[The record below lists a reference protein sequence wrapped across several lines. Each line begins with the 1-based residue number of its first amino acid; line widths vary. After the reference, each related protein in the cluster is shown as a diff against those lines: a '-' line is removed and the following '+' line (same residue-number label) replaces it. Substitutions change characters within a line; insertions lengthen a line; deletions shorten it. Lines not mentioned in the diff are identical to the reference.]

1 MNPEGPAGA
10 NSSEADDG
18 GATATFRLLNNTDE
32 MARLDRA
39 VDEFGQG
46 EQWSEQM
53 SYHIKM
59 ALEEVV
65 MNVISYAY
73 DDGAT
78 HEFEVRLCSNS
89 EGVVIDVIDDGQPFD
104 PLHEAAAP
112 DVEATLE
119 ARKIG
124 GLGVF
129 FVKTLMDDV
138 EYRREND
145 RNRLTLT
152 KRRTGRTE

>member
-1 MNPEGPAGA
+1 M
-10 NSSEADDG
+10 SSEEAAGEDPSEVNDG

-39 VDEFGQG
+39 VDAFGQG

-53 SYHIKM
+53 SYHIKL

-73 DDGAT
+73 DDDAD

-89 EGVVIDVIDDGQPFD
+89 ERVVIDVIDDGRPFD
-104 PLHEAAAP
+104 PLNEAATP
-112 DVEATLE
+112 DVEATLD
-119 ARKIG
+119 ARNIG

-152 KRRTGRTE
+152 KRRTE

>member
-1 MNPEGPAGA
+1 MTPNEPIDQSQAG
-10 NSSEADDG
+10 DG
-18 GATATFRLLNNTDE
+18 AEATFRLLNNTDE

-39 VDEFGQG
+39 VEKFGQVQG
-46 EQWSEQM
+46 WSEQV
-53 SYHIKM
+53 SYHIKL

-73 DDGAT
+73 EDDGA
-78 HEFEVRLCSNS
+78 HEFEVRVKSNADR
-89 EGVVIDVIDDGQPFD
+89 VVIDVIDDGQPFD
-104 PLHEAAAP
+104 PLQETAEP

-119 ARKIG
+119 ARNIG

-138 EYRREND
+138 EYRREDD

-152 KRRTGRTE
+152 KHNTE

>member
-1 MNPEGPAGA
+1 MSPDEPNARDQAG
-10 NSSEADDG
+10 DG
-18 GATATFRLLNNTDE
+18 GAEATFRLLDNTDE

-39 VDEFGQG
+39 VEEFGRAQG
-46 EQWSEQM
+46 WSEQM
-53 SYHIKM
+53 SYHIKL

-73 DDGAT
+73 EDHGD
-78 HEFEVRLCSNS
+78 HEFEVRIKSDS
-89 EGVVIDVIDDGQPFD
+89 DGVVIDVIDDGQPFD
-104 PLHEAAAP
+104 PLQEAAEP
-112 DVEATLE
+112 DVEASLE
-119 ARKIG
+119 ARNIG

-152 KRRTGRTE
+152 KRNI

>member
-1 MNPEGPAGA
+1 MSPDESTNQGQEGDVGA
-10 NSSEADDG
+10 E
-18 GATATFRLLNNTDE
+18 ATFHLLNNTDE

-39 VDEFGQG
+39 VEEFGQVQG
-46 EQWSEQM
+46 WSEQM
-53 SYHIKM
+53 SYHIKL

-73 DDGAT
+73 EDDGV
-78 HEFEVRLCSNS
+78 HEFEVKVRSDS
-89 EGVVIDVIDDGQPFD
+89 DGVVIDVIDDGQPFD
-104 PLHEAAAP
+104 PLHEAAEP

-119 ARKIG
+119 ARNIG

-129 FVKTLMDDV
+129 FVKTLMDEV
-138 EYRREND
+138 EYRREDD

-152 KRRTGRTE
+152 KRNTE

>member
-1 MNPEGPAGA
+1 MSPEEPVGQDP
-10 NSSEADDG
+10 SEVNDG

-53 SYHIKM
+53 SYHIKL

-73 DDGAT
+73 DDDAS

-89 EGVVIDVIDDGQPFD
+89 KSVVIDVIDDGRPFD

-112 DVEATLE
+112 DVQATLE
-119 ARKIG
+119 ARNIG

-152 KRRTGRTE
+152 KRRTE

>member
-1 MNPEGPAGA
+1 MSPEEPCGQDP
-10 NSSEADDG
+10 SEVNDG

-39 VDEFGQG
+39 VDAFGEG
-46 EQWSEQM
+46 EQWPEQM
-53 SYHIKM
+53 AYHIKL

-73 DDGAT
+73 DDDAA

-89 EGVVIDVIDDGQPFD
+89 EAVVIDVIDDGRPFD
-104 PLHEAAAP
+104 PLHEAAEP

-119 ARKIG
+119 ARNIG

-138 EYRREND
+138 EYRREDD

-152 KRRTGRTE
+152 KRRTE

>member
-1 MNPEGPAGA
+1 MSPEEPAGQDL
-10 NSSEADDG
+10 SEVNDG
-18 GATATFRLLNNTDE
+18 DTTATFRLLNNTDE

-39 VDEFGQG
+39 VDEFGQAQ
-46 EQWSEQM
+46 QWSEQV
-53 SYHIKM
+53 SYHIKL

-73 DDGAT
+73 DDDAT

-89 EGVVIDVIDDGQPFD
+89 EGVVIDVIDDGRPFD
-104 PLHEAAAP
+104 PLHEAAEP
-112 DVEATLE
+112 DVEASLD
-119 ARKIG
+119 ARSIG

-152 KRRTGRTE
+152 KRYTA

>member
-1 MNPEGPAGA
+1 MSPEEPVGQGP
-10 NSSEADDG
+10 SEVNDG

-39 VDEFGQG
+39 VDEFGLA
-46 EQWSEQM
+46 EEWSEQM
-53 SYHIKM
+53 SYHIKL

-73 DDGAT
+73 DDDGT

-89 EGVVIDVIDDGQPFD
+89 EGVVIDVIDDGRPFD
-104 PLHEAAAP
+104 PLHEAAEP

-119 ARKIG
+119 ARNIG

-152 KRRTGRTE
+152 KRRTE

>member
-1 MNPEGPAGA
+1 MSPDESAAHNQGER
-10 NSSEADDG
+10 DG
-18 GATATFRLLNNTDE
+18 GAEATFRLLNNTDE

-39 VDEFGQG
+39 VDEFGQAR
-46 EQWSEQM
+46 QWSEQM
-53 SYHIKM
+53 SYHIKL

-73 DDGAT
+73 EDGET
-78 HEFEVRLCSNS
+78 HEFEVRLKSDS
-89 EGVVIDVIDDGQPFD
+89 DGVVIDVIDDGQPFD
-104 PLHEAAAP
+104 PLQEAAEP
-112 DVEATLE
+112 DVEASLDV
-119 ARKIG
+119 RSIG

-129 FVKTLMDDV
+129 FVKTLMDHV

-152 KRRTGRTE
+152 KRSSA

>member
-1 MNPEGPAGA
+1 MSRDETIVQDR
-10 NSSEADDG
+10 EEWDDG
-18 GATATFRLLNNTDE
+18 GARATFRLLNNTDE

-39 VDEFGQG
+39 VDDFGRA

-53 SYHIKM
+53 SYHIKL

-65 MNVISYAY
+65 INVISYAY
-73 DDGAT
+73 DDGEP
-78 HEFEVRLCSNS
+78 HEFEVRLKSDCD
-89 EGVVIDVIDDGQPFD
+89 GVVIDIIDDGQPFD
-104 PLHEAAAP
+104 PLQEAAQP

-119 ARKIG
+119 ARSIG
-124 GLGVF
+124 GLGVY
-129 FVKTLMDDV
+129 FVKTLMDHV

-152 KRRTGRTE
+152 KRSTG

>member
-1 MNPEGPAGA
+1 MSRDETIVQDPE
-10 NSSEADDG
+10 ERDDG
-18 GATATFRLLNNTDE
+18 GARATFRLLDNTDE

-39 VDEFGQG
+39 VDDFGRA

-53 SYHIKM
+53 SYHIKL

-73 DDGAT
+73 DDGEP
-78 HEFEVRLCSNS
+78 HEFEVRLKSDCDR
-89 EGVVIDVIDDGQPFD
+89 VVIDVIDDGQPFD
-104 PLHEAAAP
+104 PLQEAAEP
-112 DVEATLE
+112 DVGAALE
-119 ARKIG
+119 ARNIG
-124 GLGVF
+124 GLGVY
-129 FVKTLMDDV
+129 FVKTLMDHV

-152 KRRTGRTE
+152 KRNTP

>member
-1 MNPEGPAGA
+1 MTPDEPTDQTGAGDSA
-10 NSSEADDG
+10 E
-18 GATATFRLLNNTDE
+18 ATFHLLNNTDE

-39 VDEFGQG
+39 VEKFGEVQG
-46 EQWSEQM
+46 WSEQM
-53 SYHIKM
+53 SYHIKL

-73 DDGAT
+73 EDDGA
-78 HEFEVRLCSNS
+78 HEFEVRVKSNS
-89 EGVVIDVIDDGQPFD
+89 DRVVIDVVDDGQPFD
-104 PLHEAAAP
+104 PLQEAAEP
-112 DVEATLE
+112 DVRATLE
-119 ARKIG
+119 ARNIG

-152 KRRTGRTE
+152 KHNTE

>member
-1 MNPEGPAGA
+1 MSPEEPAGQDPLEM
-10 NSSEADDG
+10 SDG
-18 GATATFRLLNNTDE
+18 AAMATFRLLNNTDE
-32 MARLDRA
+32 MVRLARA
-39 VDEFGQG
+39 VDQFGQA

-53 SYHIKM
+53 SYHIKL

-73 DDGAT
+73 DDDAT

-89 EGVVIDVIDDGQPFD
+89 EGVVIDVIDDGGPFD
-104 PLHEAAAP
+104 PLREAAAP

-119 ARKIG
+119 VRNIG

-129 FVKTLMDDV
+129 FVKTLMDHV

-145 RNRLTLT
+145 HNRLTLT
-152 KRRTGRTE
+152 KRRTE

>member
-1 MNPEGPAGA
+1 MSPDEPAAQDKEERREGGVK
-10 NSSEADDG
+10 
-18 GATATFRLLNNTDE
+18 ATFRLLNNTDE
-32 MARLDRA
+32 MARLDGA
-39 VDEFGQG
+39 VDDFGRA

-53 SYHIKM
+53 SYHIKL

-73 DDGAT
+73 DDGEP
-78 HEFEVRLCSNS
+78 HEFEVRLKSDS
-89 EGVVIDVIDDGQPFD
+89 DGVVIDVIDDGQPFD
-104 PLHEAAAP
+104 PLQETAEP

-119 ARKIG
+119 ARNIG
-124 GLGVF
+124 GLGVY
-129 FVKTLMDDV
+129 FVKTLMDHV

-152 KRRTGRTE
+152 RRNTA

>member
-1 MNPEGPAGA
+1 MSPDEGVGQDASGV
-10 NSSEADDG
+10 NDG

-32 MARLDRA
+32 MARLGLA
-39 VDEFGQG
+39 VDEFGQA

-53 SYHIKM
+53 SYHIKL

-73 DDGAT
+73 DDDAT

-89 EGVVIDVIDDGQPFD
+89 EGVVIDVIDEGRPFD
-104 PLHEAAAP
+104 PLQETAVP

-119 ARKIG
+119 ARNIG

-129 FVKTLMDDV
+129 FVKTLMDEV

-145 RNRLTLT
+145 RNRLTLM
-152 KRRTGRTE
+152 KRRTE

>member
-1 MNPEGPAGA
+1 MSRDEPTAPDRE
-10 NSSEADDG
+10 ERDDG
-18 GATATFRLLNNTDE
+18 GARATFRLLNNTDE

-39 VDEFGQG
+39 VDDFGRA

-53 SYHIKM
+53 SYHIKL

-73 DDGAT
+73 GDGGP
-78 HEFEVRLCSNS
+78 HEFEVRLKSDGD
-89 EGVVIDVIDDGQPFD
+89 GVVIDVIDDGRPFD
-104 PLHEAAAP
+104 PLQEAAEP
-112 DVEATLE
+112 DVDATLD
-119 ARKIG
+119 ARNIG
-124 GLGVF
+124 GLGVY
-129 FVKTLMDDV
+129 FVKTLMDHV

-152 KRRTGRTE
+152 KLTTA

>member
-1 MNPEGPAGA
+1 M
-10 NSSEADDG
+10 SSEESAGQDPSEVNDG
-18 GATATFRLLNNTDE
+18 GTTATFRLLNNTDE
-32 MARLDRA
+32 MARLDRE

-53 SYHIKM
+53 SYHIKL

-65 MNVISYAY
+65 MNVISYAH
-73 DDGAT
+73 DDDSA

-89 EGVVIDVIDDGQPFD
+89 EGVVIDVIDDGRPFD
-104 PLHEAAAP
+104 PLHEAAEP

-119 ARKIG
+119 ARNIG

-152 KRRTGRTE
+152 KRRTE